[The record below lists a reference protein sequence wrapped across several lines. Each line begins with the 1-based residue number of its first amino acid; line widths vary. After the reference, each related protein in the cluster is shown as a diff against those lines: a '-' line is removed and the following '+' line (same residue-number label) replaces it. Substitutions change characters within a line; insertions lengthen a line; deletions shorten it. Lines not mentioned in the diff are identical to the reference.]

1 MKKIPFDQPRY
12 IVPLII
18 TPFVFII
25 FHLNR
30 GFFASSAPSEE
41 VSILDQTEE
50 INPDMPSANL
60 DRKDIQSKFNNF
72 KDRFGKRD
80 DFTAMLGLEDEGLD
94 EEVVESLYSDEEK
107 RLIDSL
113 NAAIMDGKNR
123 DFMTSVNQ
131 KGYRPET
138 KRRSTAARET
148 ETEYDRE
155 MRMFREQ
162 MTILDSLTKS
172 PEQLEAERL
181 AALQK
186 EQEQEAFGQRN
197 LANVRKVGSN
207 PMADHFNTISVKPSK
222 LPIQAIL
229 DEEIKVQ
236 DGSRV
241 RIRLMDAIEVDD
253 YLVEKG
259 TYLFGTVQSF
269 SDQRVNIQVT
279 SLLIDEKILPV
290 ELTVHDN
297 DGMPGLYVPNSNF
310 REFSR
315 DLAGNVGGNNIQI
328 EQDPQNTNQLVYGM
342 AQRAMQTST
351 RAIRKAARRNKAQL
365 KYNTIVYLV
374 GSDDQQN

>member
-351 RAIRKAARRNKAQL
+351 RAIRKAAQRNKAQL

>member
-1 MKKIPFDQPRY
+1 
-12 IVPLII
+12 
-18 TPFVFII
+18 
-25 FHLNR
+25 
-30 GFFASSAPSEE
+30 
-41 VSILDQTEE
+41 
-50 INPDMPSANL
+50 MPSANL

-138 KRRSTAARET
+138 KRRPTAARET

-181 AALQK
+181 AAL

-241 RIRLMDAIEVDD
+241 RMRLMDAIEVDD

>member
-30 GFFASSAPSEE
+30 GFFASSAPSEA

-186 EQEQEAFGQRN
+186 EQEQEVFGQRN

-207 PMADHFNTISVKPSK
+207 PMADYFNTISVKPSK

-374 GSDDQQN
+374 GPDDQQN